1 MIRKDTN
8 SNVSTKRTKIS
19 TSLELLSQTVMSN
32 AELSKKTFEE
42 QSKSIMALTDAVRSI
57 IGVNLPTGNKNNIEQ
72 EKDNDIS
79 VADDDVIGNLMGVL
93 NDDEINGEKY

>member
-57 IGVNLPTGNKNNIEQ
+57 IGVNVPTGNENNIEQ

>member
-8 SNVSTKRTKIS
+8 SNVSKKRTKIS

-57 IGVNLPTGNKNNIEQ
+57 IGVNVPTGNENNIEQ